1 MDGLGQSIFEEGLEQ
16 GIKQSREQ
24 GKLEIV
30 LELVQEKILTVEEGA
45 RRLGMDQTELEARME

>member
-1 MDGLGQSIFEEGLEQ
+1 MDGLGQSIFEEGLEH

>member
-16 GIKQSREQ
+16 GIKQ

-30 LELVQEKILTVEEGA
+30 LELIQEKILTVEEGA
-45 RRLGMDQTELEARME
+45 RRLGMDETEPEAHME

>member
-1 MDGLGQSIFEEGLEQ
+1 MDRLGQSIFEEGH
-16 GIKQSREQ
+16 EQ

-30 LELVQEKILTVEEGA
+30 LELIQEKILTVEEGA

>member
-30 LELVQEKILTVEEGA
+30 LELVQEKILTVEEVA